1 LTKEEQ
7 LKQKPEKIKKPFE
20 LTIDFHRDKLMNLP
34 FYNVDEDE
42 N

>member
-1 LTKEEQ
+1 MSREEQ
-7 LKQKPEKIKKPFE
+7 QKHKIEKIKKPFE

-42 N
+42 G